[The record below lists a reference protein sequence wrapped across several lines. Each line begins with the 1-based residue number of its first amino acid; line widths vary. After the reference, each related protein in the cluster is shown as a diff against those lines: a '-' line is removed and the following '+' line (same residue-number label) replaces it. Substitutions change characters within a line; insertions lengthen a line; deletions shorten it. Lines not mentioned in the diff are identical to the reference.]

1 MNLSLWSII
10 GREWASAGS
19 TLRQNK
25 HMLGASRGQGPQQKF
40 DDKVIYFI
48 SQILGS
54 KMHKNVGK
62 IK

>member
-1 MNLSLWSII
+1 MNLSLWSNI

-19 TLRQNK
+19 IHRQNK
-25 HMLGASRGQGPQQKF
+25 HMIGPQQQF

-54 KMHKNVGK
+54 KMHKKVGK